1 MSRGREKELESTPP
15 APTAGPAEPGVLANE
30 LAGWYGSIR
39 VPAGSR
45 PHTQTGP
52 FEEHS
57 IKRFFSKVRASC
69 RKGLQEPGPTA
80 TVCSTAKPNG
90 AGEVTRKGL
99 SGEAAWEYLRPQLRD
114 AARQWQP
121 HRGH

>member
-1 MSRGREKELESTPP
+1 MVWFNQGPGRKQT
-15 APTAGPAEPGVLANE
+15 T
-30 LAGWYGSIR
+30 Y
-39 VPAGSR
+39 
-45 PHTQTGP
+45 QTGP

-80 TVCSTAKPNG
+80 TVCSTAKPDG

-99 SGEAAWEYLRPQLRD
+99 SEEAA
-114 AARQWQP
+114 
-121 HRGH
+121 